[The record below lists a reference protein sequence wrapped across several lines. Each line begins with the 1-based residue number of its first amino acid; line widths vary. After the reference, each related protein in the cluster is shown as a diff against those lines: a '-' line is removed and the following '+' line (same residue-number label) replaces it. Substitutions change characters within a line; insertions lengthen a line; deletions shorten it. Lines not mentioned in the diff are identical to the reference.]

1 MGADARAG
9 AGDPRPRAPR
19 QGQARHKRRVRRD
32 AARQGEVLHMRDGE
46 NHGARMGRRV
56 LIRTA
61 AWRAG
66 GQGPR
71 LAPSGHLRPHLHHHA
86 PRAHRP

>member
-1 MGADARAG
+1 MGADARAS

-19 QGQARHKRRVRRD
+19 QGQARHERRVHRG

-46 NHGARMGRRV
+46 KHGARMGRGV
-56 LIRTA
+56 HIRAA

-66 GQGPR
+66 GRGPR
-71 LAPSGHLRPHLHHHA
+71 RTPGRHRRPHLHRHA